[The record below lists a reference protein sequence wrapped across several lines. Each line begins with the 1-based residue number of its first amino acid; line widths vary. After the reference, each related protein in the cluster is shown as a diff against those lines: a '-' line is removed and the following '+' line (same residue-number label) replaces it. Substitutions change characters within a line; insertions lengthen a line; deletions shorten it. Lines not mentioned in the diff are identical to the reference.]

1 MPQYAEWNNTTYYIV
16 NDVVDYQGSIYTCIA
31 NNVNQIPSLFPG
43 SWTLT
48 GGGAVVLGLVAGAG
62 ISVNAVPPTNPT
74 ISTNLTTPVGDGRL
88 TITPGIGTQLVLTN
102 TCPASIAP
110 GAGISITG
118 TNPTGLTINNT
129 GIQTLGVGAG
139 LSTTGGVNPTI
150 ANTGVVNI
158 IGVAPIVATNSG
170 GGNWTISSTSVS
182 QQQCKNYTPVPNIGT
197 INPNTPFNV
206 ASIPTAGFSPS
217 TNVFSV
223 AIRATGNINLFI
235 PNPGGGV
242 VFYLSDSAVGLP
254 NSAQSP
260 ITQSYPN
267 FFATGI
273 AGSFDTG
280 GFIVQ
285 FRIIGPLPAN
295 LYLNAIT
302 PAIANAGT
310 LNTTSVVM
318 NVIAYIANVVP

>member
-1 MPQYAEWNNTTYYIV
+1 MPQYAEWNNTTYYVV

-31 NNVNQIPSLFPG
+31 NNVNQVPPSFPA

-48 GGGAVVLGLVAGAG
+48 GGGSVVLGIVAGTG
-62 ISVNAVPPTNPT
+62 VSVNAVPPTNPT
-74 ISTNLTTPVGDGRL
+74 ISTNLATPVGDGRL

-150 ANTGVVNI
+150 ANTGVVNL

-170 GGNWTISSTSVS
+170 LGNWTISSTSTS
-182 QQQCKNYTPVPNIGT
+182 QQQCKNFTPAPNVGGLT
-197 INPNTPFNV
+197 ANTPFNI
-206 ASIPTAGFSPS
+206 ASIPTAGFSAS

-223 AIRATGNINLFI
+223 AIRATGSINATF
-235 PNPGGGV
+235 GGSGTI

-254 NSAQSP
+254 NSNQSP
-260 ITQSYPN
+260 ITQALGPSGGIFGSYD
-267 FFATGI
+267 
-273 AGSFDTG
+273 SG

-285 FRIIGPLPAN
+285 FRVIGPLPAN
-295 LYLNAIT
+295 LYLNAI
-302 PAIANAGT
+302 PSANLLGGGSLT
-310 LNTTSVVM
+310 TTSVVM
-318 NVIAYIANVVP
+318 NVIAFIANVVP